1 MPTKKPSSK
10 KAAKKSSNSTK
21 RSTKKNKNN
30 AAEITD
36 ATENKELQT
45 LVTQADITPVVDN
58 INNTTE
64 AAAVSETV
72 QVDITTSSTE
82 QTPDTSSLES
92 SAAAIHKDEV
102 VVESA
107 SYNNMVVPQT
117 KDNTYAFII
126 GGFVF
131 ILTLMLFFL

>member
-1 MPTKKPSSK
+1 MATKKPSSK
-10 KAAKKSSNSTK
+10 KAAKKSSNTTK

-30 AAEITD
+30 AAEIIN

-45 LVTQADITPVVDN
+45 LAAQVDITPVVEN
-58 INNTTE
+58 NNT
-64 AAAVSETV
+64 AETV
-72 QVDITTSSTE
+72 VAETAQVDTTASTE
-82 QTPDTSSLES
+82 QTPDTSSLAS

-102 VVESA
+102 VVENA

-126 GGFVF
+126 GGFVLL
-131 ILTLMLFFL
+131 ITLMLFFI